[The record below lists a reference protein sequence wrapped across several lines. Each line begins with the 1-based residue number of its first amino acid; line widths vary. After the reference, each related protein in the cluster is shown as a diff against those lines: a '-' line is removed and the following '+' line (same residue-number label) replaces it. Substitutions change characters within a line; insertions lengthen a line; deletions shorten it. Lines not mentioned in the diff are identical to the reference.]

1 MVAYVDGEWMDSAD
15 ARISVFD
22 HGLLYGDGVFEGI
35 RFYAHEP
42 FLLDA
47 HIARLE
53 ASARAICL
61 DLGASHAAFS
71 ELAREAVRR
80 SGMADGY
87 IRLIVTR
94 GPGAL
99 GVSPHTC
106 SAPTVIL
113 MVAPLALYSADAY
126 ANGIVLVTSSLRRSA
141 ADALPA
147 QAKTLNYLTSVL
159 ASIEARRQG
168 ADEAILLNGE
178 GVVAECTADNL
189 FVVTG
194 GRVATPSTSHGA
206 LSGITRGL
214 VLGAPARARHS
225 LRRARRHPGGRVDR
239 RRAVPDGDGR
249 RGGRGAH
256 GRRAAA
262 ARCAADHRCGRRRL
276 PRVHR
281 CRAGALGERCT
292 RRRAGLKNRFQK

>member
-35 RFYAHEP
+35 RFYNHEP

-47 HIARLE
+47 HLARLD

-61 DLGASHAAFS
+61 DTGIGRA
-71 ELAREAVRR
+71 ELAGIVREAVVR

-87 IRLIVTR
+87 IRLVVTR

-106 SAPTVIL
+106 AAPTVIL
-113 MVAPLALYSADAY
+113 MVAPLALYSPEAY
-126 ANGIVLVTSSLRRSA
+126 ANGIVLVTSSMRRSA
-141 ADALPA
+141 PDALPA

-168 ADEAILLNGE
+168 ADEAILLNSE

-189 FVVTG
+189 FVVSA
-194 GRVATPSTSHGA
+194 GRVSTPATSQGA
-206 LSGITRGL
+206 LSGITRAL
-214 VLGAPARARHS
+214 VQELLGELGIPCAERAVTPVDVWTADELFLTGTGAEVVAVRLVDGRTLPANRPVTAAVAAAFRAYIDAGPARWTGQAR
-225 LRRARRHPGGRVDR
+225 P
-239 RRAVPDGDGR
+239 
-249 RGGRGAH
+249 
-256 GRRAAA
+256 
-262 ARCAADHRCGRRRL
+262 
-276 PRVHR
+276 
-281 CRAGALGERCT
+281 AL
-292 RRRAGLKNRFQK
+292 AI

>member
-1 MVAYVDGEWMDSAD
+1 MVAYVDGEWMDAAD

-22 HGLLYGDGVFEGI
+22 HGLLYGDGIFEGI
-35 RFYAHEP
+35 RFYQQEA

-61 DLGASHAAFS
+61 ELPCPAAEIA
-71 ELAREAVRR
+71 ELVREAVRR

-87 IRLIVTR
+87 IRLVVTR
-94 GPGAL
+94 GVGAL
-99 GVSPHTC
+99 GVSPHSC
-106 SAPTVIL
+106 GAPTLIL
-113 MVAPLALYSADAY
+113 MVAPLALYSPEAY

-178 GVVAECTADNL
+178 GIVAECTADNL
-189 FVVTG
+189 FVVSR

-214 VLGAPARARHS
+214 VQELLGELGIPCDERAVTPVDVWTADELFLTGTGAEVVAVRMVDGRALPASRPITHAVSAAFRRYIDAGPARWSGSH
-225 LRRARRHPGGRVDR
+225 
-239 RRAVPDGDGR
+239 
-249 RGGRGAH
+249 
-256 GRRAAA
+256 
-262 ARCAADHRCGRRRL
+262 
-276 PRVHR
+276 
-281 CRAGALGERCT
+281 ALT
-292 RRRAGLKNRFQK
+292 I

>member
-35 RFYAHEP
+35 RFYGHEP

-47 HIARLE
+47 HLCRLA

-61 DLGASHAAFS
+61 EIGVAQADLAG
-71 ELAREAVRR
+71 LTREAVAR

-113 MVAPLALYSADAY
+113 MVAPLALYSAEAY
-126 ANGIVLVTSSLRRSA
+126 ANGIVLVTSSMRRSA
-141 ADALPA
+141 SDALPA

-168 ADEAILLNGE
+168 ADEAILLNDE
-178 GVVAECTADNL
+178 GIVAECTADNL
-189 FVVTG
+189 FVVSG
-194 GRVATPSTSHGA
+194 GRVFTPTTAQGA

-214 VLGAPARARHS
+214 VGELLGELGICCEKQAVTLFDVWTADELFLTGTGAEVVAVRLVDGRPLPSSRPVTDAVAAAFRAYIEAGPARWAGQARS
-225 LRRARRHPGGRVDR
+225 TLAI
-239 RRAVPDGDGR
+239 
-249 RGGRGAH
+249 
-256 GRRAAA
+256 
-262 ARCAADHRCGRRRL
+262 
-276 PRVHR
+276 
-281 CRAGALGERCT
+281 
-292 RRRAGLKNRFQK
+292 

>member
-1 MVAYVDGEWMDSAD
+1 MVAYVDGEWIDSAD

-61 DLGASHAAFS
+61 DLGASHAALS

-87 IRLIVTR
+87 IRLVVTR

-126 ANGIVLVTSSLRRSA
+126 ENGIVLVTSSLRRSA

-214 VLGAPARARHS
+214 VLGLLHELGIPCDERAVTPVDVWTADELFLTGTGAEVVAVRMVDGRPLPAVRPITAAVAGAFRAYIDAGPARWAS
-225 LRRARRHPGGRVDR
+225 DA
-239 RRAVPDGDGR
+239 RAV
-249 RGGRGAH
+249 
-256 GRRAAA
+256 
-262 ARCAADHRCGRRRL
+262 
-276 PRVHR
+276 V
-281 CRAGALGERCT
+281 
-292 RRRAGLKNRFQK
+292 QV